1 MTRAI
6 TILTENFADWE
17 TALINS
23 TARLYYGFYTQ
34 FATPGGLP
42 VTSSGG
48 MLVTPQLALE
58 EISLDDLDLLMV
70 CGGSS
75 WQSGKAPDLAPLLR
89 AARAKGVVLAGICD
103 GTRVLAQAGVLD
115 NVRHTS
121 NCAANLADTG
131 YAGAALYQDVPWAV
145 ADQRVITAPGTAPV
159 TFTAEVLRTLGI
171 ADENLAGYLAM
182 HGAEH
187 GQAGRAGGARSAA

>member
-34 FATPGGLP
+34 FATQGGLP

-58 EISLDDLDLLMV
+58 DIVLEDLDLLMV
-70 CGGSS
+70 CGGSH
-75 WQSGKAPDLAPLLR
+75 WQSGKAPDLGPLLR
-89 AARAKGVVLAGICD
+89 AARDKGVVLAGICD
-103 GTRVLAQAGVLD
+103 GTRVLAQSGVLD
-115 NVRHTS
+115 TVRHTS
-121 NCAANLADTG
+121 NGAANLMETG

-159 TFTAEVLRTLGI
+159 TFTAEVLRALGI
-171 ADENLAGYLAM
+171 DDDNLAGYLAM

-187 GQAGRAGGARSAA
+187 GKTAR